1 MAADSKISARQ
12 EAFVQNL
19 VAKGMNATAAYKAA
33 GYSGKG
39 NVAEAGASE
48 ILRNPK
54 VAARLAELQ
63 AEAASEAKISVKSL
77 TDDLIRLRNLAE
89 ANSQPAAGVAAVGM
103 IAKLHGLVVDRQEL
117 RAEVVTRPSADENAP
132 AEMSLEDWQAKYG
145 GSSGPGIDGS
155 GNGKL
160 IEHEH

>member
-1 MAADSKISARQ
+1 MSANSKINARQ
-12 EAFVQNL
+12 EAFVQSL
-19 VAKGMNATAAYKAA
+19 LAKGMNATAAYKAA

-63 AEAASEAKISVKSL
+63 AEAASEAKITVKSL

-89 ANSQPAAGVAAVGM
+89 ANNQPAAGVAAVGM
-103 IAKLHGLVVDRQEL
+103 IAKLHGLVVDRQEV
-117 RAEVVTRPSADENAP
+117 RAEVVRKPVGDPDAP
-132 AEMSLEDWQAKYG
+132 PEMSFDDWSRKYG
-145 GSSGPGIDGS
+145 G
-155 GNGKL
+155 KV
-160 IEHEH
+160 IEH